1 MHSKHIKINDTITLG
16 NDLPFVLIAGPCAME
31 NRDHAIMMATEIK
44 KITDELGIPY
54 IFKSSF
60 DKANRSSITS
70 KRGFGK
76 ENAMPVFDEIREK
89 LGIPCITDIH
99 LPSQAE
105 EVAKHVD
112 LLQIPAF
119 LARQQ
124 DLLIA
129 AAKTGK
135 TVNVKKPQ
143 FLAPHTM
150 KNVVKIM
157 QDSGND
163 RTLLTERG
171 TLMGYGDYVVDYR
184 GIAEMKETGY
194 PVVIDATHSV
204 QTPSTGGTCSGGA
217 RQYVPTIAH
226 AAVIQ
231 GIAAV
236 FLEVHQ
242 EPEIAPC
249 DGPNM
254 VRLSQLKDF
263 LSNLKK
269 IDELAKSL
277 PEVKMS

>member
-1 MHSKHIKINDTITLG
+1 MQPKHIKINDKITIG

-31 NRDHAIMMATEIK
+31 TREHALMMATEIQ
-44 KITDELGIPY
+44 KITKELDIPY

-60 DKANRSSITS
+60 DKANRSSIS
-70 KRGFGK
+70 GKRGIGIEK
-76 ENAMPVFDEIREK
+76 GLPVFDEIRET

-112 LLQIPAF
+112 MLQIPAF
-119 LARQQ
+119 LARQT
-124 DLLIA
+124 DLLVA
-129 AAKTGK
+129 AAKQGK
-135 TVNVKKPQ
+135 PVNVKKPQ

-157 QDSGND
+157 EESGNN

-171 TLMGYGDYVVDYR
+171 TLMGYGNYVVDFR
-184 GIAEMKETGY
+184 GIPEMKETGY

-217 RQYVPTIAH
+217 RKYVPTIAR
-226 AAVIQ
+226 AALIQ
-231 GIAAV
+231 GVGAV

-254 VRLSQLKDF
+254 VRLSQLKAF
-263 LSNLKK
+263 LTNLKK
-269 IDELAKSL
+269 IDELAKST
-277 PEVKMS
+277 PEIKLK

>member
-1 MHSKHIKINDTITLG
+1 MIKTVKVGNIEIANDK
-16 NDLPFVLIAGPCAME
+16 PFVLIAGPCAME
-31 NRDHAIMMATEIK
+31 SREHAIMMATEIK

-70 KRGFGK
+70 GRGIGM
-76 ENAMPVFDEIREK
+76 EGGLPVFDEIRET

-99 LPSQAE
+99 QPEQAAK
-105 EVAKHVD
+105 VAPHVD

-119 LARQQ
+119 LMRQQ

-135 TVNVKKPQ
+135 PVNVKKAQ
-143 FLAPHTM
+143 FLAAHTM
-150 KNVVKIM
+150 KNVAKIM
-157 QDSGND
+157 EDSGNTQ
-163 RTLLTERG
+163 TLMTERG

-184 GIAEMKETGY
+184 NIYEMKETGY

-204 QTPSTGGTCSGGA
+204 QTPSTGGTCSGGN
-217 RQYVPTIAH
+217 RSLVPTIAR
-226 AAVIQ
+226 AAMIQ
-231 GIAAV
+231 GIAAI

-242 EPEIAPC
+242 EPEVAPC

-254 VRLSQLKDF
+254 VRLSQLKEF
-263 LSNLKK
+263 LTNLKK
-269 IDELAKSL
+269 IDELAKAC
-277 PEVKMS
+277 PPMEMK